1 MLVPSREWA
10 EDDQDPNSEDVSA
23 HNGEEV
29 IYSDLYQ
36 MEFQPEVAGI
46 CSIFYYFFYH
56 NIQSEIVQRLKIAE
70 SKESLFFCFCLF

>member
-10 EDDQDPNSEDVSA
+10 EDDQDPNSEDVLA

-46 CSIFYYFFYH
+46 CSIFY
-56 NIQSEIVQRLKIAE
+56 
-70 SKESLFFCFCLF
+70 